1 MIHDIKFHG
10 DWKRPGNRYSELDL
24 KILTNERSQHRLID
38 KYKNCGTDFKFHFY
52 KGTKNRWGTSLEG
65 FKNPEWVKTHFGLDI
80 QPDDDKISVLVTNN
94 IGSPKYPLTPWII
107 AHRMSHAIFRNVSFD
122 IHRPSMIGMDNF
134 FGWRVGYEKWL
145 GCAIGTT
152 RSCRKRTLSRTAEL
166 YHELFAQCLLTD
178 CVRLNHVED
187 RVLKRM
193 RGKNP
198 EYIHLRDS
206 KSERLNDLINMM
218 ENEVYHVRSKFDC
231 GCGKI
236 LVV

>member
-1 MIHDIKFHG
+1 MIHDIQFHG
-10 DWKRPGNRYSELDL
+10 DWKRPGNRYSELDF
-24 KILTNERSQHRLID
+24 KILTNAKAQHRLID
-38 KYKNCGTDFKFHFY
+38 KYKNCGVDFKFHFC
-52 KGTKNRWGTSLEG
+52 KGTKCSNHYLEG
-65 FKNPEWVKTHFGLDI
+65 FKSPEWVKTHFGLDI

-107 AHRMSHAIFRNVSFD
+107 AHRMSHAIFRNISYS
-122 IHRPSMIGMDNF
+122 IHQPSMTGIDNL

-152 RSCRKRTLSRTAEL
+152 RSCRKRTLSRTGEL
-166 YHELFAQCLLTD
+166 YHELFAQCLLTGR
-178 CVRLNHVED
+178 VRLNHLEN

-198 EYIHLRDS
+198 EYIHLSDDKVQRV
-206 KSERLNDLINMM
+206 NDLINMM
-218 ENEVYHVRSKFDC
+218 ENQVYYVRSRFDS